1 MKLVALDIDG
11 TIVPKEPLHDQSLPL
26 PPLRVRQAI
35 RRLREAGIAVVLAT
49 GRMYRGTA
57 PVARALQLDTPLICQ
72 QGCAIHAPDGSLL
85 HVFRIDPNT
94 ALDIAEFARARCYP
108 YEWFDP
114 YRYVVSRPT
123 PESALYARLSGVVA
137 EYHPSPEALGFHP
150 TGVGIISTHNEA
162 PNVHRELLSLHGEA
176 LHLLDFPSVTVA
188 VAPEANKGHALS
200 IVAAAL
206 GVDRGEV
213 LAIGDSVNDAPML
226 AWAGHGV
233 TVAHADQYARDAAD
247 TVIGEGVEAVA
258 EFLETLVDRA

>member
-11 TIVPKEPLHDQSLPL
+11 TIVPKEPLRGHGLPL
-26 PPLRVRQAI
+26 PPLRIRQAI
-35 RRLREAGIAVVLAT
+35 HRLREAGVAVVLAT
-49 GRMYRGTA
+49 GRMYWGTA
-57 PVARALQLDTPLICQ
+57 PVAQALQLDTPLICQ

-85 HVFRIDPNT
+85 HVFRIDPAT

-114 YRYVVSRPT
+114 YRYVVSQPT

-137 EYHPSPEALGFHP
+137 DYHPRPESLGLLP
-150 TGVGIISTHNEA
+150 TGVGIISTPTDA
-162 PNVHRELLSLHGEA
+162 PRIHRELRLLHGEA

-188 VAPEANKGHALS
+188 VAPEANKGHALA
-200 IVAAAL
+200 IVAAKLEL
-206 GVDRGEV
+206 GRHEV
-213 LAIGDSVNDAPML
+213 VAIGDSVNDAPML

-233 TVAHADQYARDAAD
+233 TVAHADRYARDAAD

-258 EFLETLVDRA
+258 EFLEFLVGHA